1 MWVDEETVSV
11 RISPYSP
18 GGKVSAPLVT
28 VSSLEELKHVPGEG
42 MVVLLK
48 GEIARE
54 QLLPENFPFLD
65 LPEHREIIDLLES
78 RGFKAVKC
86 ATSYH
91 PEMAWYPEKFCRI
104 LKEKCTPGIVHSIV
118 IWTKFPGA
126 ILKKPYREVLAILIS
141 SMCI

>member
-1 MWVDEETVSV
+1 M
-11 RISPYSP
+11 
-18 GGKVSAPLVT
+18 SAPLVT

-54 QLLPENFPFLD
+54 QLLPKNFPFLD

-91 PEMAWYPEKFCRI
+91 PEMAGGVCPFPLIEDGDFMLPSVYLTDREGER
-104 LKEKCTPGIVHSIV
+104 LAAHPGIPLN
-118 IWTKFPGA
+118 W
-126 ILKKPYREVLAILIS
+126 
-141 SMCI
+141 